1 MLGAGDLSR
10 QLTNDA
16 AIFSGDQSAIASMTR
31 TQCSVQTID
40 ERACVT
46 GGVNPRMDGE
56 ACAGE
61 EKGAAEAPGL
71 FDGMA
76 IQNDGLSVVSSG

>member
-1 MLGAGDLSR
+1 VTIEIFDADLLVPST
-10 QLTNDA
+10 LHDTCDA
-16 AIFSGDQSAIASMTR
+16 HGVITVAL
-31 TQCSVQTID
+31 V
-40 ERACVT
+40 VT
-46 GGVNPRMDGE
+46 GGVNPRIDGE

-61 EKGAAEAPGL
+61 DRGAAEAPGL

>member
-1 MLGAGDLSR
+1 METQPARLADDLLVGAE
-10 QLTNDA
+10 
-16 AIFSGDQSAIASMTR
+16 AIAAYLGKPSFGLPRDM
-31 TQCSVQTID
+31 CS
-40 ERACVT
+40 VT
-46 GGVNPRMDGE
+46 GGVNPRIDGE

-61 EKGAAEAPGL
+61 DRGAAEAPGL

>member
-1 MLGAGDLSR
+1 MLA
-10 QLTNDA
+10 N
-16 AIFSGDQSAIASMTR
+16 IFGIGPLKHYNAS
-31 TQCSVQTID
+31 VVID
-40 ERACVT
+40 GHNAVT
-46 GGVNPRMDGE
+46 GGVNPRLDGE

-61 EKGAAEAPGL
+61 DRGAAEAPGL